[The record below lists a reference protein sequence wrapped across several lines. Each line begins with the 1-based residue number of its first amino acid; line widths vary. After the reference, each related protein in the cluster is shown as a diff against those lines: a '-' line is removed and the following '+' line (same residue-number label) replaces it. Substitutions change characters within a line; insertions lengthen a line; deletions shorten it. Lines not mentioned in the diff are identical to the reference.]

1 MNKFK
6 VKVIRT
12 DGEVIDTVVEG
23 TDGPQ
28 FIGEHSMYQ
37 LLDCSTIEITG
48 ARYKDKNYDLYIDEE
63 GRFKNPPFLNVS
75 ATEYFLD
82 WLDHEGRMTMIPNVV
97 GNAALVDIDPIVED
111 VTTKEIE
118 NVKEYNEK
126 KQNFYEG
133 GLEYSRYLENKYE

>member
-23 TDGPQ
+23 DDGPQ
-28 FIGEHSMYQ
+28 FSGDHSMYK

-63 GRFKNPPFLNVS
+63 GRMSDLPTLNHK

-82 WLDHEGRMTMIPNVV
+82 WLDHEGRMTMIPNIV
-97 GNAALVDIDPIVED
+97 GHAALVDMEPIPDLIIDEEGRV
-111 VTTKEIE
+111 
-118 NVKEYNEK
+118 
-126 KQNFYEG
+126 YE
-133 GLEYSRYLENKYE
+133 

>member
-6 VKVIRT
+6 VKVIKT

-23 TDGPQ
+23 TDGPE
-28 FIGEHSMYQ
+28 FDGDNGMYK
-37 LLDCSTIEITG
+37 LLGVKYIEITG
-48 ARYKDKNYDLYIDEE
+48 ARYNDKNYDLYIDEE
-63 GRFKNPPFLNVS
+63 GRMSDLPTLNHK

-82 WLDHEGRMTMIPNVV
+82 WLDQ
-97 GNAALVDIDPIVED
+97 D
-111 VTTKEIE
+111 VKTKEIE